1 MLVGR
6 RKGALLHA
14 FQHRPL
20 CCRSSSRV
28 TFNQIAALTSSRV
41 ESGFALAQL
50 PPARLSPSLRTYST
64 PSRHSHTMATDIK
77 AEKLA
82 KASMKSLASVKH
94 AAATSPAA
102 WREALLA
109 SGSTLPDNFQLTKT
123 LVFKP
128 KTAKNATPVPVVI
141 IAREETETSSAA
153 VGKKLGLKE
162 LRLAAPDLLTEF
174 FKLDKDSRTS

>member
-1 MLVGR
+1 
-6 RKGALLHA
+6 
-14 FQHRPL
+14 
-20 CCRSSSRV
+20 
-28 TFNQIAALTSSRV
+28 
-41 ESGFALAQL
+41 
-50 PPARLSPSLRTYST
+50 
-64 PSRHSHTMATDIK
+64 MATDII

>member
-6 RKGALLHA
+6 CKGALLHA
-14 FQHRPL
+14 FQYRTL
-20 CCRSSSRV
+20 CCRSSFRV
-28 TFNQIAALTSSRV
+28 SFNQIAALTSSRV

-50 PPARLSPSLRTYST
+50 PPARLSPSLHSYST
-64 PSRHSHTMATDIK
+64 HSRHSHTMATDIIT
-77 AEKLA
+77 EKLA
-82 KASMKSLASVKH
+82 KASMKPLASVKH
-94 AAATSPAA
+94 AAAISPAA

-128 KTAKNATPVPVVI
+128 KTAKTATPVPVVI

-174 FKLDKDSRTS
+174 FNLDKDSRTS